1 MPEVHVQAA
10 DVNKNGIEKTTYLLA
25 LTKECSN
32 LLNFFTFNLLT
43 LKFDTHWYLLT

>member
-32 LLNFFTFNLLT
+32 LLNFFTFNLLWSLIHT
-43 LKFDTHWYLLT
+43 GTY